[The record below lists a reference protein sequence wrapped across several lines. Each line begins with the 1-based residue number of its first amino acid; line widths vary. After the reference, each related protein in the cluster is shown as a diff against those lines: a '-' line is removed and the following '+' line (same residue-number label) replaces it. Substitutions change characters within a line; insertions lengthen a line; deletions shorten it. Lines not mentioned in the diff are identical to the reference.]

1 MIEYLKNILPRIS
14 HFSKLLDKE
23 EVFIN
28 KPWVYLDEES
38 NNHGYLFHRDKRLIM
53 SFNGKVTIG
62 SWELLPHGKLLIDR
76 CTDKILL
83 ENMFIDD
90 ALMVL
95 KKSGSQDESFV
106 LINESVIPDLDA
118 LKYLRNKET
127 IQEIR
132 DAENNNSIKVFSS
145 GIITGSNFKKG
156 DKVDS
161 FDGNIITGTFRT
173 TNQECKTYVEVENSR
188 VKLTYY
194 HIDYTVGDQ
203 PLVIKQRKSNEIS
216 VGDRII
222 TDFVN
227 EDSKKKVIVT
237 ETKFQN
243 RYSIRI
249 NNDGVITSAFDLS
262 NYDYLKIAIGVLI
275 VMAFAYCVVKLN
287 NGS

>member
-14 HFSKLLDKE
+14 HFSKTLDKE

-28 KPWVYLDEES
+28 KPWVYLDEEN

-95 KKSGSQDESFV
+95 KKSGSKDESFV

-118 LKYLRNKET
+118 LKYLKHKET
-127 IQEIR
+127 IQEIN
-132 DAENNNSIKVFSS
+132 DAENNNTIKVLSS
-145 GIITGSNFKKG
+145 GIITGNNFTKG
-156 DKVDS
+156 EKVDS
-161 FDGNIITGTFRT
+161 FDGNIITGTFKA
-173 TNQECKTYVEVENSR
+173 TNQEWETYVEVENGR
-188 VKLTYY
+188 VKSTYY
-194 HIDYTVGDQ
+194 HIEYTVGDQ
-203 PLVIKQRKSNEIS
+203 SIVIKQRKSNILR

-222 TDFVN
+222 SGFMN
-227 EDSKKKVIVT
+227 EDDTNKVVVT
-237 ETKFQN
+237 EPKYQN
-243 RYSIRI
+243 RYSIEI
-249 NNDGVITSAFDLS
+249 NNDGVIISAFDLS

-275 VMAFAYCVVKLN
+275 LIAIVYFGAKLN
-287 NGS
+287 